1 MKTQNPIE
9 SKLAE
14 IKANG
19 RTGLMTHVVLGYP
32 TAIESERL
40 IKLMVRCGV
49 DFVELQIP
57 FSDPLADGP
66 TIMRAC
72 ESSLLQGFRVNDAF
86 DIARRV
92 SMNTKVP
99 LIIMAYFNTVY
110 KYGVENFCRDAKGA
124 GISGLIVPD
133 MSIEEENS
141 EHFAKYCKAY
151 GLCNIRVI
159 SPVSTHK
166 RLLENSKVTS
176 GFIYCAARQ
185 GVTGAQKK
193 IDLEVSKFLGKLRN
207 YFTIPIAV
215 GFGVS
220 NREHVLLLSK
230 YCDVVVVGSAL
241 IDLIDGSESSEIHRN
256 VEKFIKSLRDG
267 RGKRESGGL

>member
-9 SKLAE
+9 AKLVE
-14 IKANG
+14 LRANDI
-19 RTGLMTHVVLGYP
+19 TGLMTHVVLGYP
-32 TAIESERL
+32 TTIESERL
-40 IKLMVRCGV
+40 IRLMASSGV
-49 DFVELQIP
+49 DFIELQIP
-57 FSDPLADGP
+57 FSDPLADGS

-72 ESSLLQGFRVNDAF
+72 ELSLEQGFRVNQAF
-86 DIARRV
+86 EIAKRLSKDTR
-92 SMNTKVP
+92 VP
-99 LIIMAYFNTVY
+99 LIFMAYFNTVY
-110 KYGVENFCRDAKGA
+110 KYGVENFCRRAKEV

-133 MSIEEENS
+133 MPIEEESS
-141 EHFAKYCKAY
+141 EHFAKYCKIY

-176 GFIYCAARQ
+176 GFIYCTARQ

-193 IDLEVSKFLGKLRN
+193 IDSEVFKFLGKLRQ
-207 YFTIPIAV
+207 YFTVPIAV

-220 NREHVLLLSK
+220 SSEHVLLLSK

-241 IDLIDGSESSEIHRN
+241 INVIDDSKMDDLYKN
-256 VEKFIKSLRDG
+256 VKQFIKSLQTGGDG
-267 RGKRESGGL
+267 YE